1 MEYDKKIFSEN
12 LKKQAA
18 IAGENQP
25 DIAEVLGVTKSAVNA
40 YFMGNKMPRMDR
52 IKKLADHFGCNVSDL
67 VDDKSIE
74 DQITA
79 VAIPVLGTVPAGV
92 PIEAIQDILGYE
104 EIPKIMA
111 DTGDFFC
118 LRVEGNSMYPLL
130 YSGETI
136 VIKKQETADNGDIV
150 VALVD
155 NEETTVKRLKKMSDG
170 IILEA
175 ENPEYNSLYFNEKQI
190 QNEKVKIIGK
200 AVESR
205 KKL

>member
-74 DQITA
+74 DQVTA

-111 DTGDFFC
+111 DTGEFFC

-190 QNEKVKIIGK
+190 KNEKVKIIGK

>member
-1 MEYDKKIFSEN
+1 MEYDKKIFAEN
-12 LKKQAA
+12 LRKQAA

-25 DIAEVLGVTKSAVNA
+25 DIAEVLGVTKSAVNS
-40 YFMGNKMPRMDR
+40 YFTGTKMPRMDR

-67 VDDKSIE
+67 IDDKTVE

-92 PIEAIQDILGYE
+92 PIEAIEEVLGYE
-104 EIPKIMA
+104 EIPKNMA
-111 DTGDFFC
+111 DTGEFFC

-130 YSGETI
+130 YSGEII
-136 VIKKQETADNGDIV
+136 VIKKQESADNGDIV
-150 VALVD
+150 VALID
-155 NEETTVKRLKKMSDG
+155 HADATVKRFKRVPGG

-190 QNEKVKIIGK
+190 QNERVRIIGK

>member
-1 MEYDKKIFSEN
+1 MEYDNKIFSEN

-40 YFMGNKMPRMDR
+40 YFTGNKMPRMDR

-74 DQITA
+74 DQVTA

-111 DTGDFFC
+111 DTGEFFC

-190 QNEKVKIIGK
+190 QHEKVKIIGK

>member
-111 DTGDFFC
+111 DTGEFFC

-136 VIKKQETADNGDIV
+136 VIKKQETADNGDII

-155 NEETTVKRLKKMSDG
+155 NEETTVKRLKKVSDG

>member
-74 DQITA
+74 DQVTA

-111 DTGDFFC
+111 DTGEFFC

-150 VALVD
+150 VALDD
-155 NEETTVKRLKKMSDG
+155 NEETTVKRLKKVSDG

>member
-1 MEYDKKIFSEN
+1 MENEKKVFARN
-12 LKKQAA
+12 LKRQTDL
-18 IAGENQP
+18 AGENQLE
-25 DIAEVLGVTKSAVNA
+25 IAEFLGISKTAVNS
-40 YFMGNKMPRMDR
+40 YFLGNKMPRMDR
-52 IKKLADHFGCNVSDL
+52 IKKLAEHFGCNVSDL
-67 VDDKSIE
+67 IDDKTVE

-111 DTGDFFC
+111 DTGEFFC

-136 VIKKQETADNGDIV
+136 VIRKQETAENGDIV

-155 NEETTVKRLKKMSDG
+155 NNDTTVKRLKKVSDG

-190 QNEKVKIIGK
+190 RNEKVKIIGK

>member
-1 MEYDKKIFSEN
+1 MEYDKKIFAEN
-12 LKKQAA
+12 LRKQAA

-25 DIAEVLGVTKSAVNA
+25 DIAEVLGVTKSAVNS
-40 YFMGNKMPRMDR
+40 YFTGTKMPRMDR
-52 IKKLADHFGCNVSDL
+52 IKKLAEHFGCNVSDL
-67 VDDKSIE
+67 IDDKTVE

-111 DTGDFFC
+111 DTGEFFC

-136 VIKKQETADNGDIV
+136 VIKKQETAENGDIV

-155 NEETTVKRLKKMSDG
+155 NNDTTVKRLKKVSDG

-190 QNEKVKIIGK
+190 RNEKVKIIGK

>member
-25 DIAEVLGVTKSAVNA
+25 DIAEVLGVTKSAVNS
-40 YFMGNKMPRMDR
+40 YFTGTKMPRMDR
-52 IKKLADHFGCNVSDL
+52 IKKLAGHFGCNVSDL
-67 VDDKSIE
+67 IDDKTVE

-111 DTGDFFC
+111 DTGEFFC

-136 VIKKQETADNGDIV
+136 VIKKQETAENGDIV
-150 VALVD
+150 VALID
-155 NEETTVKRLKKMSDG
+155 NDDTTVKRLKKVSDG

>member
-1 MEYDKKIFSEN
+1 MENEKKVFARN
-12 LKKQAA
+12 LKRQTDL
-18 IAGENQP
+18 AGENQLE
-25 DIAEVLGVTKSAVNA
+25 IAEFLGISKTAVNS
-40 YFMGNKMPRMDR
+40 YFLGNKMPRMDR
-52 IKKLADHFGCNVSDL
+52 IKKLAEHFGCNVSDL
-67 VDDKSIE
+67 IDDKTVE

-111 DTGDFFC
+111 DTGEFFC

-136 VIKKQETADNGDIV
+136 VIRKQETAENGDIV

-155 NEETTVKRLKKMSDG
+155 NEETTVKRLKKVSDG

-190 QNEKVKIIGK
+190 RNEKVKIIGK

>member
-40 YFMGNKMPRMDR
+40 YFMGNKIPRMDR

-111 DTGDFFC
+111 NTGEFFC

-136 VIKKQETADNGDIV
+136 VIKKQETADNGDII

-155 NEETTVKRLKKMSDG
+155 NEETTVKRLKKVSDG

-190 QNEKVKIIGK
+190 KNEKVKIIGK

>member
-111 DTGDFFC
+111 DTGEFFC

-150 VALVD
+150 VALID
-155 NEETTVKRLKKMSDG
+155 NEETTVKRLKKVSDG

>member
-40 YFMGNKMPRMDR
+40 YFTGNKMPRMDR

-74 DQITA
+74 DQVTA

-111 DTGDFFC
+111 DTGEFFC

-155 NEETTVKRLKKMSDG
+155 NEETTVKRLKKVSDG

>member
-1 MEYDKKIFSEN
+1 MENEKKIFARN
-12 LKKQAA
+12 LKRQTDL
-18 IAGENQP
+18 AGENQL
-25 DIAEVLGVTKSAVNA
+25 DIAEFLGITKTAVNS
-40 YFMGNKMPRMDR
+40 YFLGNKMPRMDR
-52 IKKLADHFGCNVSDL
+52 IKKLAEHFGCNISDL
-67 VDDKSIE
+67 IDDKTIE

-79 VAIPVLGTVPAGV
+79 VAIPVLGTVPAGI

-111 DTGDFFC
+111 DTGEFFC

-136 VIKKQETADNGDIV
+136 VIRKQETADNGDIV

-155 NEETTVKRLKKMSDG
+155 NEETTVKRLKKVSDG

-190 QNEKVKIIGK
+190 RNEKVKIIGK

>member
-25 DIAEVLGVTKSAVNA
+25 DIAEVIGVTKSAVNA

-111 DTGDFFC
+111 DTGEFFC
-118 LRVEGNSMYPLL
+118 LQMEGNSMYPLL

>member
-52 IKKLADHFGCNVSDL
+52 IKKLADHFDCNVSDL

-111 DTGDFFC
+111 DTGEFFC

-155 NEETTVKRLKKMSDG
+155 NEETTVKRLKKVSDG